1 MSNFLG
7 LVALVVVV
15 ALFAAIS
22 SPSPSSTKA
31 APKSRRLSFRGYRY
45 RRPPRPWLRNPYWSP
60 RNKRGPYYSS
70 WEKRT
75 HGF

>member
-15 ALFAAIS
+15 VLFAGAG
-22 SPSPSSTKA
+22 
-31 APKSRRLSFRGYRY
+31 PKSRRLSFRGYRY
-45 RRPPRPWLRNPYWSP
+45 KRPPRPWLRNPYWSP